1 MLTSPLQPRG
11 RRRALGD
18 HVADHEKQHGG
29 AFAGRGVQRA
39 AARAAALNFRL
50 LAMLDPSAATSEPSA
65 KRVKFEVNDVEN
77 EEGEEDEED
86 VLPRGHLHYRFG
98 RGRTLG

>member
-1 MLTSPLQPRG
+1 
-11 RRRALGD
+11 
-18 HVADHEKQHGG
+18 
-29 AFAGRGVQRA
+29 
-39 AARAAALNFRL
+39 
-50 LAMLDPSAATSEPSA
+50 MLDPSAATSEPSA